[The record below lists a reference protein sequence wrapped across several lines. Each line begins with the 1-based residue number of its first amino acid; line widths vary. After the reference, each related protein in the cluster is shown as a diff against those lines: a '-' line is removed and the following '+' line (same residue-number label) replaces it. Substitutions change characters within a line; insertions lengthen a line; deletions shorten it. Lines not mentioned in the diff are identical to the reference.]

1 MPPDRW
7 FGVGFCAGARE
18 AGARAAGDAL
28 VHDDPKLLIVFC
40 SQSHNLRQLLGQIRE
55 RAGDVPLIGC
65 TTAGQIATA
74 GPSDAGV
81 VVTALGGRGF
91 VVRTTVAAEASGNLR
106 EAGACVARGLP
117 DRADLPHK
125 VLLLLS
131 DGLSGDQQEIVR
143 GAHGVLGAA
152 VPLVGAARAM
162 TSR

>member
-7 FGVGFCAGARE
+7 FGVGFCAAARG

-40 SQSHNLRQLLGQIRE
+40 SQAPDLRQLLEQIRE

-81 VVTALGGRGF
+81 VVTALGGQGF
-91 VVRTTVAAEASGNLR
+91 AVGTAVAAEASGNLR
-106 EAGACVARGLP
+106 EAGARAARGLP
-117 DRADLPHK
+117 D
-125 VLLLLS
+125 
-131 DGLSGDQQEIVR
+131 
-143 GAHGVLGAA
+143 
-152 VPLVGAARAM
+152 
-162 TSR
+162 